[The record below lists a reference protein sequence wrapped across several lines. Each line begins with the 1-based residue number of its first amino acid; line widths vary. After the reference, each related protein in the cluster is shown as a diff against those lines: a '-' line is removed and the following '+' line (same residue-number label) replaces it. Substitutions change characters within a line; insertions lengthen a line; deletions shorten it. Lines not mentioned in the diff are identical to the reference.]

1 MKVLVAGCGTGQH
14 PIQVAQQF
22 SNASVLAIDLSLASL
37 CYAKRKTEEMGLST
51 IDYAQADL
59 LNLGTLERRFD
70 LIESVGVL
78 HHLADPVAGWRV
90 LMQLLRPGGLML
102 LGLYSELGRRE
113 VVTARG
119 RAASHGLP
127 AQAEDIRRCR
137 QTLMNEELAPH
148 FEQFL
153 RSRDFY
159 SMSACRDLL
168 FHVQEHRF
176 TVPQIKVILAQLG
189 LKFIG
194 FVVEPEDAAEYARLF
209 PDDPAK
215 IDLDHWHVFETGRP
229 NTFARMYQFWV
240 QRPQ

>member
-1 MKVLVAGCGTGQH
+1 
-14 PIQVAQQF
+14 
-22 SNASVLAIDLSLASL
+22 
-37 CYAKRKTEEMGLST
+37 
-51 IDYAQADL
+51 
-59 LNLGTLERRFD
+59 
-70 LIESVGVL
+70 
-78 HHLADPVAGWRV
+78 
-90 LMQLLRPGGLML
+90 
-102 LGLYSELGRRE
+102 
-113 VVTARG
+113 
-119 RAASHGLP
+119 
-127 AQAEDIRRCR
+127 
-137 QTLMNEELAPH
+137 MNEELAPH

-194 FVVEPEDAAEYARLF
+194 FVVEPEAAAEYARLF